1 MKDTAMNLLL
11 LFIHYSVCSCNTM
24 TCTTVVVLRERVM
37 IDERYVGGRA
47 MWCEAQNVTMMMCR
61 FERLVLRVFLYQYHS
76 RRSFLE
82 TEDINEENYNDYLVQ

>member
-47 MWCEAQNVTMMMCR
+47 M
-61 FERLVLRVFLYQYHS
+61 
-76 RRSFLE
+76 
-82 TEDINEENYNDYLVQ
+82 

>member
-1 MKDTAMNLLL
+1 
-11 LFIHYSVCSCNTM
+11 
-24 TCTTVVVLRERVM
+24 
-37 IDERYVGGRA
+37 
-47 MWCEAQNVTMMMCR
+47 MMMCR